1 MKTIFVTASGT
12 EIGKTF
18 VATTLVR
25 QLRAQGLKVRALK
38 PVVSDVTAQ
47 NFAQSDTA
55 LMIDALGETPDAKTI
70 DAVSPWRFE
79 PALSPDMAARR
90 EGRSIDFEELISF
103 CEEGRTGDHDVTVI
117 EGVGGLMVPLDD
129 QHLVRDWMLRLN
141 QTAPLEIVMVVG
153 AYLGTVSHSL
163 TTLSALRE
171 VGLGPKVVVVS
182 ERDPGPVSL
191 EETMETI
198 ARFAPDVNF
207 IGLPQQTEGASN
219 TPDLTAALL

>member
-18 VATTLVR
+18 IATTLVR

-38 PVVSDVTAQ
+38 PVVSDVTAE
-47 NFAQSDTA
+47 NFSQSDTA

-103 CEEGRTGDHDVTVI
+103 CEEGRKGDHDVTVI

-129 QHLVRDWMLRLN
+129 QHLVRDWIVRLN
-141 QTAPLEIVMVVG
+141 QTAPLEIVVVVG

-171 VGLGPKVVVVS
+171 VELVPKVVVVS

-191 EETMETI
+191 DETMETI
-198 ARFAPDVNF
+198 SRFAPEINF
-207 IGLPQQTEGASN
+207 MGLPQQKDDAQ
-219 TPDLTAALL
+219 TPDITAALL

>member
-18 VATTLVR
+18 IATTLVR

-38 PVVSDVTAQ
+38 PVVSDVTAE
-47 NFAQSDTA
+47 NFSQSDTA

-103 CEEGRTGDHDVTVI
+103 CEEGRKGDHDVTVI

-129 QHLVRDWMLRLN
+129 QHLVRDWIVRLN
-141 QTAPLEIVMVVG
+141 QTAPLEIVVVVG

-163 TTLSALRE
+163 TTLSSLRE
-171 VGLGPKVVVVS
+171 VELTPKIVVVS

-191 EETMETI
+191 DETMETI
-198 ARFAPDVNF
+198 ARFAPEVNF
-207 IGLPQQTEGASN
+207 MGMPQQQDDVQP
-219 TPDLTAALL
+219 PDITAALL

>member
-18 VATTLVR
+18 IATTLVR

-38 PVVSDVTAQ
+38 PVVSDVTAE
-47 NFAQSDTA
+47 NFSQSDTA
-55 LMIDALGETPDAKTI
+55 LMIDVLGETPDAKTI

-103 CEEGRTGDHDVTVI
+103 CEEGRKGDHDVTVI

-129 QHLVRDWMLRLN
+129 QHLVRDWIVRLN
-141 QTAPLEIVMVVG
+141 QTAPLEIVVVVG

-163 TTLSALRE
+163 TTLSSLRE
-171 VGLGPKVVVVS
+171 VELTPKIVVVS

-191 EETMETI
+191 DETMETI
-198 ARFAPDVNF
+198 ARFAPEVNF
-207 IGLPQQTEGASN
+207 MGMPQQQDDVQP
-219 TPDLTAALL
+219 PDITAALL

>member
-38 PVVSDVTAQ
+38 PVVSDVTAE
-47 NFAQSDTA
+47 NFSQSDTA

-103 CEEGRTGDHDVTVI
+103 CEEGRKGDHDVTVI

-129 QHLVRDWMLRLN
+129 QHLVRDWMVRLN
-141 QTAPLEIVMVVG
+141 QTAPLEIVVVVG

-171 VGLGPKVVVVS
+171 VELAPKVVVVS

-191 EETMETI
+191 DETMETI
-198 ARFAPDVNF
+198 ARFAPEVNF
-207 IGLPQQTEGASN
+207 LGMPQQKDDAQ
-219 TPDLTAALL
+219 TPVITAALL